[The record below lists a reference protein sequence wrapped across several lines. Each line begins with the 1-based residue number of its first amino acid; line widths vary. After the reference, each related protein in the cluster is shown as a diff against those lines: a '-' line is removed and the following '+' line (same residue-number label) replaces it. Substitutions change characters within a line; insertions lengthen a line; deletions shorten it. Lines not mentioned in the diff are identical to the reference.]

1 MDIKVNGKELHKLTK
16 EELLEADRQIKIAFL
31 EAKQKSLQQFHI
43 GESVKVKKRNWTA
56 EGVIETIS
64 SRTATVKIGD
74 KQIIATAKMISKI

>member
-31 EAKQKSLQQFHI
+31 EAKQKGLQQFRI
-43 GESVKVKKRNWTA
+43 GENVKVKQRNWTA
-56 EGVIETIS
+56 EGIIETIG

-74 KQIIATAKMISKI
+74 KQIIATAKMISKA